1 MTADPLARDP
11 LSARFGDLA
20 RIAAMTAG
28 EVTAEPVPFLA
39 QVSLRLD
46 PALAD
51 LVPLPLPL
59 EPNTAWEDGP
69 RAALWLGPDEWLIIG
84 PPHAGAEIA
93 AELAAAL
100 TDVHR
105 SIVDLSAN
113 RVVVELGGAGRAEL
127 LSKGCPID
135 LHPLAWAAGMCAQT
149 LLART
154 QVILHERA
162 DTTGLLV
169 RSSFADYLVDWLLA
183 ASGETSDHESVTD

>member
-1 MTADPLARDP
+1 MTADVGARDP
-11 LSARFGDLA
+11 LAPRAADLA
-20 RIAAMTAG
+20 RIAAATIG

-51 LVPLPLPL
+51 RVPFPLPL

-69 RAALWLGPDEWLIIG
+69 RAALWMGPDEWLILG
-84 PPHAGAEIA
+84 PPYAGAEIA
-93 AELAAAL
+93 AELDTAL

-105 SIVDLSAN
+105 AIVDLSAN
-113 RVVVELGGAGRAEL
+113 RVAIELGGPGRAEL

-135 LHPLAWAAGMCAQT
+135 LHPLAWTAGMCAQT
-149 LLART
+149 LLAKA

-169 RSSFADYLVDWLLA
+169 RTSFADYLVDWLLA
-183 ASGETSDHESVTD
+183 ASGEASRTTSP